1 MDTNEEPAP
10 REFFPGL
17 SRMMTQ
23 IAADLRRGSAEAA
36 ADGPENWGS
45 RPHIFEAGPS
55 ASPPPVP
62 SGEST
67 DGESAWGSLGILEGS
82 DRLGE
87 ESSDRVSDM
96 QRSARPGLYPPLSA
110 HAGRRA
116 VPGERL
122 PPELLMSSSASAILV
137 PTSSSGRE
145 SLVDRLTR
153 RRVDYALR
161 NGGAIKPSGSFL
173 GSSFTDI
180 FSAMAD
186 RRQLQAAGAARAH
199 LPGPFPEASRTLPRR
214 WPSLGRRSGC
224 SATPSPSGWASSS
237 SRDRPYRNT
246 RTHTPHAR
254 THAHTHNSRSALT
267 QRTPHAS
274 PHTESLPRE
283 PSPRPSRR
291 LAPQARSSSSSAR
304 RRPPSCTA
312 QQSGNFR
319 RPADRASNRSTRL
332 PLTVETVEMVEM
344 DAPGAR
350 RVPVLCRLAHLH
362 RRRVHGLL
370 RGARSRSAPPPRP
383 LPTTSPPDATTAP
396 RRR

>member
-87 ESSDRVSDM
+87 ESSDRVSDL

-145 SLVDRLTR
+145 SLADRLTR
-153 RRVDYALR
+153 
-161 NGGAIKPSGSFL
+161 
-173 GSSFTDI
+173 
-180 FSAMAD
+180 
-186 RRQLQAAGAARAH
+186 
-199 LPGPFPEASRTLPRR
+199 
-214 WPSLGRRSGC
+214 
-224 SATPSPSGWASSS
+224 
-237 SRDRPYRNT
+237 
-246 RTHTPHAR
+246 
-254 THAHTHNSRSALT
+254 
-267 QRTPHAS
+267 
-274 PHTESLPRE
+274 
-283 PSPRPSRR
+283 
-291 LAPQARSSSSSAR
+291 
-304 RRPPSCTA
+304 
-312 QQSGNFR
+312 
-319 RPADRASNRSTRL
+319 
-332 PLTVETVEMVEM
+332 
-344 DAPGAR
+344 
-350 RVPVLCRLAHLH
+350 
-362 RRRVHGLL
+362 
-370 RGARSRSAPPPRP
+370 
-383 LPTTSPPDATTAP
+383 
-396 RRR
+396 